1 MVKIKVVG
9 SLTIGDKTFSIHD
22 SEGTIYTKGLGVPDN
37 FYGGYVKEFRATKYG
52 VYLCMNKT
60 GEVVNLAYTDESLT
74 KAGKALFIDKTSEQ
88 PEVIEAE
95 PEKIV
100 EPVVHEP
107 ETVKFIQELIKKE
120 TVVPMK
126 NVKHKGK

>member
-74 KAGKALFIDKTSEQ
+74 KDGKKLFVEKGLEQ
-88 PEVIEAE
+88 LNAITTDTLVTEAE
-95 PEKIV
+95 PIADEPGPVKEVIKK
-100 EPVVHEP
+100 EPVVYA
-107 ETVKFIQELIKKE
+107 
-120 TVVPMK
+120 K